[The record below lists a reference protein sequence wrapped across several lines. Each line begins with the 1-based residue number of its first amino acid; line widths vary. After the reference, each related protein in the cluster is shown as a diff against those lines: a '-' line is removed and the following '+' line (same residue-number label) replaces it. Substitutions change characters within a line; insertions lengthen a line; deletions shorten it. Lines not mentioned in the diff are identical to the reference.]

1 MSIFK
6 RHIRRLLFLTLIIL
20 AFPVKAI
27 DSFIIEDIQ
36 VEGLQRVAPGAVFV
50 ALPVRV
56 GDEMNDQVSA
66 QAIQALFA
74 TGFFD
79 DVRLYR
85 DEDTLIVSV
94 VERPTISAVTFDGNR
109 KLKDEVIENALRVSG
124 LSAGD
129 VFNPELLEQFTDEL
143 KKGYFEVGHF
153 SVEIYPAVSPLSRN
167 RVELDLVISEGKVAL
182 IKEIQIVGNEE
193 ISDKDI
199 LDEMKL
205 STKKTLGFL
214 NRNNRYN
221 REQLRADLESISSL
235 YLNQGFIEF
244 QLTSSRTF
252 IAENHQDIMIVIT
265 LTEGEQYK
273 FGELSIT
280 SSEEVMPQEEL
291 DLLVEEPEDE
301 VYSFEQV
308 SNTRNTI
315 TREFANQ
322 GYGRAQIDALPTIHD
337 EDLTIDVNYVV
348 NPGKLTYVRSITF
361 RGNFSTTDEVLRRE
375 MRVLE
380 AGLYT
385 SEQIEQSRNR
395 LQRLGIFSSVD
406 IELIAVPGTDDQVDL
421 VVTVEERLTGS
432 LLFGVGYSESEKA
445 AINFSVSQTNLFGTG
460 KRLSLNVGYGK
471 IEKELEV
478 DYVNPYHTVDGVSR
492 GFNFGF
498 RKRDT
503 AESSTS
509 LIYSVNFLTAGVNY
523 LYPVSEE
530 GSVGISLSGHSQ
542 ELSINDSLKPVTDYR
557 VVSLVESQPRSKSGH
572 LVLSYSKDTRDRAFF
587 ATEGSRSYLGLT
599 SSFGKESYF
608 GLRASY
614 AKYLPLGERLTLRLS
629 SQVDAANEEL
639 PFYRNYYM
647 TGGSELRGFDSGRL
661 GAKQLCRGENRPTHL
676 GAGKEENGEF
686 RREEDDKLL
695 AKKYTEGSTE
705 NWYYPCNSARSLGG
719 NYRMINRAELFFPF
733 LGADDTADKRISLF
747 VDHGYTFLRAG
758 GLYGTA
764 SRELGTRDEVSFG
777 NMRSSIGVG
786 FEWLSPIGPFGIH
799 YAVPIE
805 QKPGDATDSFQIT
818 LGTFFE

>member
-6 RHIRRLLFLTLIIL
+6 RHIRSLLFLTLIVL

-27 DSFIIEDIQ
+27 DSFVIEDIQ

-85 DEDTLIVSV
+85 DENTLIVSV
-94 VERPTISAVTFDGNR
+94 VERPTISTVTFDGNK
-109 KLKDEVIENALRVSG
+109 KLKDEVIENALRVAG
-124 LSAGD
+124 LNAGD

-153 SVEIYPAVSPLSRN
+153 SVEIFPSVSPLSRN
-167 RVELDLVISEGKVAL
+167 RVELDLVISEGEVAL
-182 IKEIQIVGNEE
+182 IKEIQIVGNQE
-193 ISDKDI
+193 IPDKEIFDV
-199 LDEMKL
+199 MQS

-214 NRNNRYN
+214 NRKNRYN

-252 IAENHQDIMIVIT
+252 IAENHEDIMIVIT

-273 FGELSIT
+273 FGDLSIT
-280 SSEEVMPQEEL
+280 SSEEVMPQDEL
-291 DLLVEEPEDE
+291 ELLVEEPEEE

-308 SNTRNTI
+308 SKTRNTI
-315 TREFANQ
+315 SEEFSNL

-348 NPGKLTYVRSITF
+348 NPGKLTYVRTITF
-361 RGNFSTTDEVLRRE
+361 RGNYSTTDEVLRRE
-375 MRVLE
+375 MRILE

-385 SEQIEQSRNR
+385 GEQIEKSRNR
-395 LQRLGIFSSVD
+395 LQRLGIFSNVD

-432 LLFGVGYSESEKA
+432 LLFGVGYSESEKTA
-445 AINFSVSQTNLFGTG
+445 LNFSVSQTNLFGTG
-460 KRLSLNVGYGK
+460 KRLLLNVGYGK
-471 IEKELEV
+471 IEKELDVE
-478 DYVNPYHTVDGVSR
+478 YVNPYHTVDGVSR
-492 GFNFGF
+492 GFNFGY

-530 GSVGISLSGHSQ
+530 GTVGISFSGHSQ
-542 ELSINDSLKPVTDYR
+542 ELSINESLKPITDYR
-557 VVSLVESQPRSKSGH
+557 VVNLVDNQPKSTSGH
-572 LVLSYSKDTRDRAFF
+572 LTLSYSKDTRDRAFF
-587 ATEGSRSYLGLT
+587 AKEGSRLYLGLT
-599 SSFGKESYF
+599 SSFGKERYL
-608 GLRASY
+608 GMRASY
-614 AKYLPLGERLTLRLS
+614 AKYLPLGEKLTLRLS
-629 SQVDAANEEL
+629 SQVDAANEDL

-647 TGGSELRGFDSGRL
+647 TGGSEIRGFDSGRL
-661 GAKQLCRGENRPTHL
+661 GAKQLCRSVNRPIFL
-676 GAGKEENGEF
+676 GSGTVADGEYRDANG
-686 RREEDDKLL
+686 KLL
-695 AKKYTEGSTE
+695 AKQYAEGSTN
-705 NWYYPCNSARSLGG
+705 NWYYPCNSTRSLGG
-719 NYRMINRAELFFPF
+719 NFRVINRAELFFPF
-733 LGADDTADKRISLF
+733 LGADDTADKRVSLF
-747 VDHGYTFLRAG
+747 IDHGYTFLRASG
-758 GLYGTA
+758 VYATA
-764 SRELGTRDEVSFG
+764 SRELGTREDVSFG
-777 NMRSSIGVG
+777 NIRSSIGVG